1 MNILTSY
8 TLRCL
13 KQNRV
18 RTLVTIIGIV
28 LSVALFTAVAEGAWS
43 GRQYMIDVT
52 TAEVGSFHGWY
63 EELSDGELAD
73 LRAQPQLTRAETLD
87 SVGWALAGDAKKI
100 FPYLRI
106 ASMSPGFPELVSVRL
121 LEGRM
126 PNNDRELLISDRAS
140 ITTGAQ
146 LRVGQTLSLSVGQR
160 IDAAGLPLGEHIPY
174 LFEGERLAGAET
186 RSYTIVGVYDR
197 FAYSVESSELPG
209 TLVLTVGEAGT
220 EHKAFFTLERITD
233 AIDFVDAHSYGAK
246 GEVNKDLLLYSGAS
260 RNQNLVEVLFGLV
273 AILFALIFFGSVSLI
288 YNAFSISVS
297 ERTRQFGLLKSVGA
311 TDRQIRRSV
320 LTEALLLCAVALPLG
335 LLLGCGGIG
344 LALRFLRPAFNR
356 IINIEGAENIPIRLA
371 LSVPALLSA
380 SGMGLLSVL
389 VSAWIPA
396 RRAVGLSPIAAI
408 RQSRD
413 VKIRPKSVRVSRLT
427 AKLFG
432 FPGTLA
438 AKNFKRSRK
447 QYRAT
452 VLSLFLSVVLFIS
465 AYSFGDYL
473 RLDVAGSAN
482 RYASDLI
489 VTFINTENN
498 SPLYQPKSERDRL
511 LAALSRTEGV
521 TEAACG
527 GILGGMVELCIP
539 VSALSETASRWI
551 PRDGAQALGYPSVYF
566 VSEALY
572 EALCGEAGMDPK
584 DGQAVAY
591 LKMHTEESHGLN
603 TVYSTF
609 DILRPDSLPLE
620 LEASWDVNIP
630 GYRLLDSETDPKTGK
645 VISYVFY
652 PEDGELE
659 ADGSLKEAELL
670 RLGPEVVRPKRK
682 LTIGGAIEK
691 LPLAAEREDFSLYFP
706 ISRAEE
712 LLGSEER
719 LIFAYYFNAERHGP
733 AAKAME
739 ETLKELNLNNC
750 ASVFDTREGQE
761 AGLAL
766 LLVLNVFTFGFII
779 LISLIAAAN
788 VFNTISTNV
797 ALRRREF
804 ATLKSVGMG
813 NRAFGRMM
821 RFECLLYGA
830 KALLWGLPVSVGI
843 SWLIWRVVDQGFRTG
858 SFRSPWTAMAIAA
871 GSVFLVVFA
880 TMLYATGKIRK
891 DNPID
896 ALKRETL

>member
-1 MNILTSY
+1 MNILTQY

-18 RTLVTIIGIV
+18 RTLVTLIGII

-63 EELSDGELAD
+63 EELNDEELAA
-73 LRAQPQLTRAETLD
+73 LRSQPQLTRVETLD
-87 SVGWALAGDAKKI
+87 SVGWALAGDAKKV

-126 PNNDRELLISDRAS
+126 PNNNRELLISDRAS

-146 LRVGQTLSLSVGQR
+146 LRVGQTLRLSVGQR
-160 IDAAGLPLGEHIPY
+160 IDAEGLPLGEHSPY
-174 LFEGERLAGAET
+174 LFEGESLIDVEERI
-186 RSYTIVGVYDR
+186 YTVVGVYDR
-197 FAYSVESSELPG
+197 FTTSVESSELPG
-209 TLVLTVGEAGT
+209 SLALTVGAAGRD
-220 EHKAFFTLERITD
+220 HKAFFTLERVAD
-233 AIDFVDAHSYGAK
+233 AIAFVDAHSYGAK

-297 ERTRQFGLLKSVGA
+297 ERTRQFGLLKSIGA

-371 LSVPALLSA
+371 LSVPALLLA
-380 SGMGLLSVL
+380 AGVGLLSVL

-396 RRAVGLSPIAAI
+396 RRSVRLSPIAAI

-413 VKIRPKSVRVSRLT
+413 VKIRPRSIRVSPLT
-427 AKLFG
+427 ARLFG

-465 AYSFGDYL
+465 AFSFADYL
-473 RLDVAGSAN
+473 RQDVAGSAN

-489 VTFINTENN
+489 VSFVNTETN
-498 SPLYQPKSERDRL
+498 SPLYQPKAERDRL
-511 LAALSRTEGV
+511 LAELSRTEGV

-527 GILGGMVELCIP
+527 GILGGMAELRMP

-551 PRDGAQALGYPSVYF
+551 PQERGQALGYPTVYF

-572 EALCGEAGMDPK
+572 EALCEEAGMDPEA
-584 DGQAVAY
+584 GQAVAY

-603 TVYSTF
+603 TVYITF
-609 DILRPDSLPLE
+609 DILRPDALPLE

-630 GYRLLDSETDPKTGK
+630 GYRLLDSEMDPKTGK
-645 VISYVFY
+645 IISYAFY
-652 PEDGELE
+652 PEDAELE
-659 ADGSLKEAELL
+659 ADGSPKETELL
-670 RLGPEVVRPKRK
+670 RLGPEEVRPKRK
-682 LTIGGAIEK
+682 LTIGGAVEK
-691 LPLAAEREDFSLYFP
+691 LPLAALREDFSLYFP

-712 LLGSEER
+712 LLGTEEA
-719 LIFAYYFNAERHGP
+719 LSFDYYFNAERHGP
-733 AAKAME
+733 AAKAMAE
-739 ETLKELNLNNC
+739 KLKELGLNNC

-761 AGLAL
+761 SSLAL
-766 LLVLNVFTFGFII
+766 LLIINVFTFGFIV

-813 NRAFGRMM
+813 DQAFGRMM
-821 RFECLLYGA
+821 RFECLLYGC
-830 KALLWGLPVSVGI
+830 KALLFGLPVSFVI
-843 SWLIWRVVDQGFRTG
+843 SYGVFLAVERSFRGAGFRI
-858 SFRSPWTAMAIAA
+858 PWAAMGIAA
-871 GSVFLVVFA
+871 GSVFLVVFV